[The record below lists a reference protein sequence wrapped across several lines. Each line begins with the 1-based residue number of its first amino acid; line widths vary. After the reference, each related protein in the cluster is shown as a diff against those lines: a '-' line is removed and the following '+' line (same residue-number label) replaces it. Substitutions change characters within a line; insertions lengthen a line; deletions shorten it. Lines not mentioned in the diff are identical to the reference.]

1 MELRCFPRYSTS
13 IHHTAAVIRHVAQH
27 EAAVES
33 AFGESFIVCLFFI
46 AFFELNDFKLFWLER
61 SWCSAHDENFFRAIA
76 RRLSVHLSAS
86 QREKWRVGC
95 YAILWR
101 SAVVE
106 IVTYNFSS
114 SSEEKTHCGA
124 RESKSAFHF
133 DGELSGF
140 RSFTPAETFKNPSAF
155 IAANLVRG
163 SALWFAIIFLS
174 PCVLKSYFAIN

>member
-1 MELRCFPRYSTS
+1 MKINSHKCAIPVVVMELRCFPRYSTS

-61 SWCSAHDENFFRAIA
+61 SWCSARDENFFRAIA

-101 SAVVE
+101 SAFVE

-114 SSEEKTHCGA
+114 SSEENTLRGA
-124 RESKSAFHF
+124 GEQISISLWWRIKRISKFY
-133 DGELSGF
+133 
-140 RSFTPAETFKNPSAF
+140 T
-155 IAANLVRG
+155 RG
-163 SALWFAIIFLS
+163 NI
-174 PCVLKSYFAIN
+174 